1 MEEQMTEQNLNH
13 NDKNSEELSKREINR
28 EKEENPKKKPMR
40 FIFGHDTTEEDVE
53 RFLDSI
59 LGPDPKKNV
68 EDKNEISNNENELLD
83 K

>member
-1 MEEQMTEQNLNH
+1 MTDENLNQ
-13 NDKNSEELSKREINR
+13 NNNNSEELN
-28 EKEENPKKKPMR
+28 KENTNQQPDGTSKKKPIR
-40 FIFGHDTTEEDVE
+40 FIFGHDTTEEDID

-68 EDKNEISNNENELLD
+68 EDKNENESLD